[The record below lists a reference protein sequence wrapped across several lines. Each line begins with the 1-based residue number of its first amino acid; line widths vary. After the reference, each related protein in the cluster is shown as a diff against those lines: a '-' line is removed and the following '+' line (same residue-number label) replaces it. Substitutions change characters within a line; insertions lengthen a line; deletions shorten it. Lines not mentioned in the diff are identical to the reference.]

1 MTRQILYMLI
11 SDENLVCVG
20 WTHQHS
26 EGMVA
31 CIYTLIYMQ
40 KLCYAHTEEASRWL
54 NGQRLLLPSLM
65 ALGAHTVE
73 GKSQL
78 LQAVLISTHLL

>member
-1 MTRQILYMLI
+1 MLI

-31 CIYTLIYMQ
+31 CIYTLIYTQ
-40 KLCYAHTEEASRWL
+40 NYAHTEEASKWL
-54 NGQRLLLPSLM
+54 KGQRLLLPSLM
-65 ALGAHTVE
+65 APGTHTVE

-78 LQAVLISTHLL
+78 LQAVLISTYLL

>member
-1 MTRQILYMLI
+1 MLI
-11 SDENLVCVG
+11 SDENFICVG
-20 WTHQHS
+20 WTHQHT

-40 KLCYAHTEEASRWL
+40 NYARTEEASRWL

-65 ALGAHTVE
+65 APGTHTVE